1 MGAVF
6 RKELKLYFRVKSTY
20 ILLTVLLVTVGVCA
34 LVLAPMGGV
43 QFIPV
48 YMAPLTLAL
57 IPLALIF
64 ADRRPKRTQFEDC

>member
-1 MGAVF
+1 MFSVF

-20 ILLTVLLVTVGVCA
+20 ILLTVLLVTVGICA

-48 YMAPLTLAL
+48 
-57 IPLALIF
+57 
-64 ADRRPKRTQFEDC
+64 